1 MPSEL
6 LPLLDYLSPL
16 LDAAP
21 RVSAAALAAVCVHY
35 GLKAFLAMVATFGRG
50 KPRKNAERVLKLL
63 VRAKWP
69 RGS

>member
-1 MPSEL
+1 MP
-6 LPLLDYLSPL
+6 DYLSQL

-21 RVSAAALAAVCVHY
+21 PASAVALFALGAHFF
-35 GLKAFLAMVATFGRG
+35 LKVFLVMVAIFGRG

-63 VRAKWP
+63 VRPKWP